1 MNFYPTKDTVTAH
14 LSIRPQV
21 MKVNGNTDKCK
32 AKEFSWIH
40 HKKFFMMDNGNK
52 VKRTAKATYNMKATS
67 SRVFSHKT

>member
-1 MNFYPTKDTVTAH
+1 
-14 LSIRPQV
+14 

-40 HKKFFMMDNGNK
+40 HKKSFMMDNGNK
-52 VKRTAKATYNMKATS
+52 VKRTAKATFNMKATS